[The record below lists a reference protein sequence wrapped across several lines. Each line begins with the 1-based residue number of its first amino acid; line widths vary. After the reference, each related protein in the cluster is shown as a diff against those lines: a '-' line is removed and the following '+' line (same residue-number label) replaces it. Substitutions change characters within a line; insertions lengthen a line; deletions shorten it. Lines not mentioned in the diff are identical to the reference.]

1 MSMNNGVLDNL
12 GTCSK
17 LRLCICSKEDVSACN
32 LFCENLLVVV
42 MLIEDT
48 KGVWAMSLR
57 NKRIM
62 I

>member
-1 MSMNNGVLDNL
+1 MSMNNGFLDNL
-12 GTCSK
+12 GTYSK
-17 LRLCICSKEDVSACN
+17 LRLCSKEDVSVCN

-42 MLIEDT
+42 MLTEDT